1 MTTEPP
7 IACTLTEAEMPARRV
22 EMAVLARD
30 LVSADAHETHAV
42 LRFRQAPA
50 TRERVAAF
58 VAAESRCCAFLR
70 MELRDDPDAL
80 TLTIDGPPD
89 AGPVLGELVAAVA
102 GQLARPL
109 SATRATR
116 PR

>member
-7 IACTLTEAEMPARRV
+7 IACTLTEAEMPARRA
-22 EMAVLARD
+22 EMAAIARD
-30 LVSADAHETHAV
+30 LVSADVHEAHAV
-42 LRFRQAPA
+42 LRFGPTAA

-89 AGPVLGELVAAVA
+89 AGPVVGELVAA
-102 GQLARPL
+102 LT
-109 SATRATR
+109 SAA
-116 PR
+116 PA